1 MINAVS
7 EAGTESTVVPS
18 QEPFQLRKTT
28 WAPHNESTAVVLVDW
43 NKMVMPTGTVRANGD

>member
-18 QEPFQLRKTT
+18 QEPFQLQKTT